1 MYGQCSVEKARIWSF
16 RVRKKRKESIKEQI
30 FRLAFGSLEMTAY
43 KVFNR
48 AYGQLIWRFT
58 ERKVAKK
65 VKHKKKSQA
74 REKDKSSTSQLFNF
88 AADSYLERT
97 SRPIYAILFLLP
109 FIIFYEIGTILINT
123 DVLNQSQTRVVAF
136 VWLRQSLESI
146 GFGGKLAWMAP
157 PFVVVAI
164 LVGLQITS
172 LKRWSFDVR
181 DILSMA
187 AECIALAVPLIVLI
201 LFLNSLGAPQSD
213 AGQFTDGSAQLQN
226 QSGWV
231 GGEFAPLLSARN
243 GGGTAG
249 RLLEDIITGIGAGIY
264 EELVF
269 RLILICLLMVLF
281 QDALRLSHKSS
292 IILSVLISAAL
303 FSAHHHIVFLDGH
316 LGRITDFDWTSFS
329 FRTMAGI
336 YFAILFAIR
345 GFGITAGTHAFY
357 DIIAA
362 ILNMFVFSQE

>member
-1 MYGQCSVEKARIWSF
+1 
-16 RVRKKRKESIKEQI
+16 
-30 FRLAFGSLEMTAY
+30 
-43 KVFNR
+43 
-48 AYGQLIWRFT
+48 
-58 ERKVAKK
+58 VAKK
-65 VKHKKKSQA
+65 AKQKKKSQA
-74 REKDKSSTSQLFNF
+74 RGKDRGSTSQLFNF
-88 AADSYLERT
+88 AEDSYLERT
-97 SRPIYAILFLLP
+97 SRPIYAIWFLLP
-109 FIIFYEIGTILINT
+109 FIVFYEIGTILINT
-123 DVLNQSQTRVVAF
+123 DVLNQSETRVVAF

-146 GFGGKLAWMAP
+146 GFGGKFAWMAP

-164 LVGLQITS
+164 LVGLQIAS
-172 LKRWSFDVR
+172 LKRWSFDAR
-181 DILSMA
+181 DVLSMA
-187 AECIALAVPLIVLI
+187 GESIALAVPLIVLI

-213 AGQFTDGSAQLQN
+213 AGQFTDGSAQV
-226 QSGWV
+226 QSRFGWV

-243 GGGTAG
+243 GGETAS

-269 RLILICLLMVLF
+269 RLILICLLMALF